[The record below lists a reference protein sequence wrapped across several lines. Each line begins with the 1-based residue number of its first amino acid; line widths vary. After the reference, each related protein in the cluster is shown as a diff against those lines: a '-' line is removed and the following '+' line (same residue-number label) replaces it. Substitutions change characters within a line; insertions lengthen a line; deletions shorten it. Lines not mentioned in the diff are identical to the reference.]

1 MTGIEQGALIGG
13 FMLLMLALRVH
24 IGIAMLV
31 AGSIGYIWLVDLGT
45 LLNYYK
51 TAAYARYSVYDLSV
65 VPRSLLREKTA
76 NRGSGHERPFRR

>member
-31 AGSIGYIWLVDLGT
+31 AGSVGYIWLVDIGT
-45 LLNYYK
+45 TTRPLP
-51 TAAYARYSVYDLSV
+51 TRVI
-65 VPRSLLREKTA
+65 RSMTCRSC
-76 NRGSGHERPFRR
+76 RCSC